1 MELILEK
8 PSFAGISAD
17 VLVIGIFQDEQ
28 PLELLEQTDSSLAQD
43 FLAEID
49 ELCKAENFKGKS
61 KETLSVFT
69 SKKIAARRLLILGLG
84 KRSDYDAAAVRR
96 AAAALAK
103 QFAPKQ
109 SYPNPAL
116 FLRFEGKADLIQA
129 CVEGWVLGSYSFNVY
144 KTQKDNGNEPA
155 DKTKRLTFLD
165 ATLDEASF
173 ENACAT
179 GRAIA
184 EATGFARDLI
194 NEPACNMTPT
204 KLSQIADSLSCDLVT
219 CEILEAEQVAKL
231 GMGAYLGVA
240 RGSDEAPKFIA
251 LKYSHPQAKRF
262 FALIGKG
269 ITFDSGGLSLKTAT
283 GMETM
288 KYDMAGAAV
297 VLGVMRAILEM
308 QAPISLLC
316 VVAACENMPGGSAT
330 KPGDIL
336 VAMNGKT
343 IEVNNTDA
351 EGRLTLADALC
362 YATQQKPEAV
372 IDIATLTG
380 AVVSALGKVAAGIMG
395 NDDALLE
402 EIKSAGKKAG
412 EKYWTL
418 PLFDEYKESLK
429 SDFADLKN
437 AGSRGE
443 AGSSCAGMFLKEF
456 VDGTPWAHLDVA
468 GVAWTDKDKE
478 ELSKGGTAFGVRTL
492 SYFLLDAIEK
502 DSSSPV

>member
-1 MELILEK
+1 
-8 PSFAGISAD
+8 
-17 VLVIGIFQDEQ
+17 
-28 PLELLEQTDSSLAQD
+28 
-43 FLAEID
+43 
-49 ELCKAENFKGKS
+49 
-61 KETLSVFT
+61 
-69 SKKIAARRLLILGLG
+69 
-84 KRSDYDAAAVRR
+84 
-96 AAAALAK
+96 
-103 QFAPKQ
+103 
-109 SYPNPAL
+109 
-116 FLRFEGKADLIQA
+116 
-129 CVEGWVLGSYSFNVY
+129 
-144 KTQKDNGNEPA
+144 
-155 DKTKRLTFLD
+155 
-165 ATLDEASF
+165 
-173 ENACAT
+173 
-179 GRAIA
+179 
-184 EATGFARDLI
+184 
-194 NEPACNMTPT
+194 
-204 KLSQIADSLSCDLVT
+204 
-219 CEILEAEQVAKL
+219 
-231 GMGAYLGVA
+231 
-240 RGSDEAPKFIA
+240 
-251 LKYSHPQAKRF
+251 
-262 FALIGKG
+262 
-269 ITFDSGGLSLKTAT
+269 
-283 GMETM
+283 
-288 KYDMAGAAV
+288 MAGAAV
-297 VLGVMRAILEM
+297 VLGVMRAILDM

-316 VVAACENMPGGSAT
+316 VVAACENMPSGSAT

-395 NDDALLE
+395 NDDALIE

-492 SYFLLDAIEK
+492 SYFLLDAIK
-502 DSSSPV
+502 RDSSSPV